1 MESGLERLNA
11 MPGPEAETALLSCC
25 GSIAWAKGV
34 AAKRPFESLQGLR
47 ETADAIWRE
56 LGSEAW
62 REAFRSHRRIGEK
75 RAEKPTTAEADR
87 WSAEE
92 QGSPDDVPPETG
104 AALAEGNAAYE
115 KRFGYIFIV
124 CAQGKNKE
132 EILALLRSRL
142 HNEPGTEIRIAA
154 EEQRRI
160 TNLRLEKMTGQR

>member
-1 MESGLERLNA
+1 MESGLQRLNA

-25 GSIAWAKGV
+25 GSVAWAKRV
-34 AAKRPFESLQGLR
+34 AEQRPFENLEVLR

-62 REAFRSHRRIGEK
+62 LEAFRSHPKIGEK
-75 RAEKPTTAEADR
+75 QAEKPVTAEADR

-92 QGSPDDVPPETG
+92 QGSPDSVPPETL
-104 AALAEGNAAYE
+104 AALAEANTAYQ

-142 HNEPGTEIRIAA
+142 HNDPGAEIQIAA
-154 EEQRRI
+154 GEQRRI
-160 TNLRLEKMTGQR
+160 TNLRLEKMTGP